1 MAIQD
6 TDLLVVHRPG
16 TSDLYKLAVGD
27 LPIPDDVDVDLGY
40 TPAVDKGT
48 VTNSAG
54 DDAEIPLAGVN
65 AGLMDPDQ
73 VTKLLGIEEGA
84 QVNIPAVTA
93 LDTPPADPSD
103 GDLWYNTSD
112 GRLYI
117 YYNDGST
124 SQWVDA
130 SPIGSSGS
138 DFSGDYNDLTNKPAI
153 GDGTIT
159 IYESDGVTEV
169 GNFTVNQTGTTDIN
183 LPVIANPTDFV
194 KLDDEGTEQAIT
206 GGGGLSIDGNLGVGT
221 TNPRVKLEANG
232 TILST
237 PILFGANQERP
248 YLIAGT
254 PGYTG
259 ANTNFNTFG
268 IQHSAKIDSNGVS
281 RVTIDTHNGE
291 AFCVNNDRK
300 VGIGVTDPTAQLE
313 VAGITNVDAL
323 QTTERTITA
332 STFDLSTGNHWTCGA
347 ITVPNP
353 SNCVAATSGL
363 IRITAG
369 PVVWSNHFK
378 FPGGSAPTITSFP
391 AIIPFY
397 VQSNIVI
404 LMGNVSEGIS

>member
-73 VTKLLGIEEGA
+73 VMKLLGIEEGA
-84 QVNIPAVTA
+84 QVNIPAVTV
-93 LDTPPADPSD
+93 LDTPPANPSD

-112 GRLYI
+112 GHLYI

-124 SQWVDA
+124 SQWVA
-130 SPIGSSGS
+130 SNPGVLPDI
-138 DFSGDYNDLTNKPAI
+138 TN
-153 GDGTIT
+153 
-159 IYESDGVTEV
+159 
-169 GNFTVNQTGTTDIN
+169 
-183 LPVIANPTDFV
+183 FV
-194 KLDDEGTEQAIT
+194 KLNDEGTEQAIT
-206 GGGGLSIDGNLGVGT
+206 GGGGLSIDG
-221 TNPRVKLEANG
+221 
-232 TILST
+232 
-237 PILFGANQERP
+237 
-248 YLIAGT
+248 
-254 PGYTG
+254 
-259 ANTNFNTFG
+259 
-268 IQHSAKIDSNGVS
+268 
-281 RVTIDTHNGE
+281 
-291 AFCVNNDRK
+291 
-300 VGIGVTDPTAQLE
+300 
-313 VAGITNVDAL
+313 ITNVDAL

-332 STFDLSTGNHWTCGA
+332 GSFDLSLGNHWTCGA

-369 PVVWSNHFK
+369 PVVWSDYFK

-397 VQSNIVI
+397 VQSASVI
-404 LMGNVSEGIS
+404 LLGNVSEGIS